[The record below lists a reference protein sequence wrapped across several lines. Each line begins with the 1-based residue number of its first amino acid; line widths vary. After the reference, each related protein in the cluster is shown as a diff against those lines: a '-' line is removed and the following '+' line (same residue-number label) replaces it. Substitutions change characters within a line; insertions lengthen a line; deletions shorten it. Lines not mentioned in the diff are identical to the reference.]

1 MGKNFYYLWTSQI
14 LSQVTVNMMNFLL
27 LSRLF
32 NTTGSTIATSLLWVS
47 YALPTI
53 FFGPIGAGVADF
65 ISRRKTL
72 LITNLLQSLVIFL
85 YIFSYDYSIFLLF
98 SVVIIYSLLNQFYV
112 PAESASLPS
121 VTTKDKL
128 PKANSL
134 FFLTQQIALI
144 VGFGFAG
151 IIEKFLGFEGTLI
164 ICAVNLFIAFI
175 CVSFLP
181 NFAPRKKVPENWEDI
196 MKVFFGHIIE
206 GYKFIKNRKTV
217 LYPLGLL
224 FSIQVGL
231 AIVFANL
238 PIIAVEILKVSTTYV
253 GILVVAP
260 AGIGATLGSIYI
272 NKLIKR
278 GWRKKKIINTGL
290 AAIGM
295 GVLMLAWAIPF
306 IPATLRFISGP
317 ILITIIGF
325 GFIAVNIPTLTFLQE
340 VVPNWLRGRVF
351 GNLYF
356 LITLTTILPIIFSGI
371 VSEFFGVKTL
381 LTILSFGVILILSYS
396 IRSGQKLIEENFN

>member
-1 MGKNFYYLWTSQI
+1 MSKYFYYLWTSQI

-27 LSRLF
+27 LSKLF

-72 LITNLLQSLVIFL
+72 LITNLLQSLIIFL
-85 YIFSYDYSIFLLF
+85 YIFAYDYSIFLLF
-98 SVVIIYSLLNQFYV
+98 SVVTIYSLLNQFYV
-112 PAESASLPS
+112 PAELAFLPS

-164 ICAVNLFIAFI
+164 VCSLNLFIAFI

-181 NFAPRKKVPENWEDI
+181 NFAPRKKIPETLEDI
-196 MKVFFGHIIE
+196 MRVFFNHIIE
-206 GYKFIKNRKTV
+206 GYKFIKNRKTI

-224 FSIQVGL
+224 FAIQAGL
-231 AIVFANL
+231 AIIFANL
-238 PIIAVEILKVSTTYV
+238 PIISVEILKVSTAYV
-253 GILVVAP
+253 GLLVVVP

-272 NKLIKR
+272 NRLIKT
-278 GWRKKKIINTGL
+278 GWRKKKIIDIGL
-290 AAIGM
+290 AAIGI
-295 GVLMLAWAIPF
+295 GVLMIAWAIPF
-306 IPATLRFISGP
+306 IPAILRFISGP
-317 ILITIIGF
+317 ILIILVGF
-325 GFIAVNIPTLTFLQE
+325 GFIAVNIPTLTYLQE
-340 VVPNWLRGRVF
+340 VVPTWLRGRVF

-381 LTILSFGVILILSYS
+381 LTMLSFGVILILCYS